1 MHDKT
6 AGNDDAKSPPCVDSM
21 AHWERVVALA
31 AAGSPVA
38 ANNHGAEFGLHGG
51 SISFHS
57 CACDLRVARFFRKFY
72 PFQTMSQAFLCS
84 DFGT

>member
-6 AGNDDAKSPPCVDSM
+6 AGNDNAKLPPYIDSM
-21 AHWERVVALA
+21 AHWECVVALA

-38 ANNHGAEFGLHGG
+38 TDYHDAEFGLHGG

-57 CACDLRVARFFRKFY
+57 CACELRVASFARFFRKFY
-72 PFQTMSQAFLCS
+72 PFQTII
-84 DFGT
+84 DP